1 MKPHRSLPTVA
12 LAAAFAV
19 GLVACS
25 DDDNASPETTEVEV
39 ATSPPPAAA
48 ADTTEPAPD
57 TTDAAAATTQPGGT
71 APNTSEPST
80 SGPSECAEEPTMETA
95 TDLLVGLSEED
106 ATAAAEAC
114 GWILRVVRVDGQD
127 RPVTMD
133 LRPNRVNVEVAD
145 SEVIAVLNIG

>member
-1 MKPHRSLPTVA
+1 MKPHRSLPAVA
-12 LAAAFAV
+12 LTAAFAL
-19 GLVACS
+19 GLAACS

-39 ATSPPPAAA
+39 AASPPVAE
-48 ADTTEPAPD
+48 TTEPEPD

-71 APNTSEPST
+71 APNTSEPPT
-80 SGPSECAEEPTMETA
+80 SGPSECAEEPTTETA

-114 GWILRVVRVDGQD
+114 GWILRVVRVDGED

-145 SEVIAVLNIG
+145 GEVTAVLNIG